1 MQIAKS
7 ARVLLALS
15 PLLLPLM
22 AHAGPN
28 EYVLSPI
35 VEQGEKEIEFKWGTE
50 KHKDQPSG
58 NATSLGFG
66 LGVNSW
72 WATELSAKWKR
83 EPGQSHGF
91 DAAEWENRFQLTETG
106 KYPVDVG
113 FLLEVERPKD
123 RAEGYEVTY
132 GPLLQAEWGAVQGN
146 LNLLWQKHVRAS
158 EPFETELHYQVQLK
172 YRASEQFEWAR
183 RASVRS
189 AAGTSGRRRP
199 SRSTSSDRRYSARSS
214 SPASRR
220 SSTTRPF
227 CLAPTMHRPR
237 RRCGC
242 RPSTSFK
249 KMVVAAPA

>member
-15 PLLLPLM
+15 PLLFTAM

-28 EYVLSPI
+28 EYVLSPL
-35 VEQGEKEIEFKWGTE
+35 VEQGEKEIDFTLGTA
-50 KHKDQPSG
+50 KRKDQSSG

-72 WATELSAKWKR
+72 WSTEISAKWKR

-91 DAAEWENRFQLTETG
+91 DAVEWENRFQLTETG

-123 RAEGYEVTY
+123 RSEGYEITY

-172 YRASEQFEWAR
+172 YRQSEKFEWGAQGFGSLGRWDKWAPSSEQEHKWGPAVFGKIKLAGKQAIKYNAAILFGTND
-183 RASVRS
+183 ASPR
-189 AAGTSGRRRP
+189 
-199 SRSTSSDRRYSARSS
+199 
-214 SPASRR
+214 
-220 SSTTRPF
+220 TTLRLQTEYEF
-227 CLAPTMHRPR
+227 
-237 RRCGC
+237 
-242 RPSTSFK
+242 
-249 KMVVAAPA
+249 